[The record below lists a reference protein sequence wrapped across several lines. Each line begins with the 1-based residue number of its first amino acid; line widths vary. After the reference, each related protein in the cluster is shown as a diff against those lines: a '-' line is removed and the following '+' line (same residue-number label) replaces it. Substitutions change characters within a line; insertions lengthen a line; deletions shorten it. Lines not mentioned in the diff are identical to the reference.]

1 MRPGMRGSVLL
12 LDDDRSRQLADS
24 LRLDRLIV
32 YEASDVTEAM
42 ALLRNEDPDV
52 IVACLGPHDTRA
64 LVKELREAAPR
75 ATSIIVA
82 AGAEHRDAARAGG
95 ADAFLPGPAAAADLL
110 YEIHRA
116 LILRR
121 SGRRLPWN
129 W

>member
-1 MRPGMRGSVLL
+1 MRGTVLL

-24 LRLDRLIV
+24 LRLNRLIV
-32 YEASDVTEAM
+32 YEASDVVEAM
-42 ALLRNEDPDV
+42 AHLRSEDPDV
-52 IVACLGPHDTRA
+52 IVACLAPHDTRSF
-64 LVKELREAAPR
+64 VRELREAAPR
-75 ATSIIVA
+75 ATSIIVV

-95 ADAFLPGPAAAADLL
+95 ADAFLPGPVSAPDLL

-121 SGRRLPWN
+121 SGRRLPSN